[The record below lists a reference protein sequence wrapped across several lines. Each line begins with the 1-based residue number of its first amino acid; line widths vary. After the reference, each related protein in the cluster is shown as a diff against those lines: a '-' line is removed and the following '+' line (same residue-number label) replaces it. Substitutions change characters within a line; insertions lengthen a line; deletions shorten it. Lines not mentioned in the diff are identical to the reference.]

1 MNTKQN
7 KRETPTPTLR
17 EVLDEWGRQNEK
29 KRMKGKHLTR
39 RNQRNIT
46 N

>member
-7 KRETPTPTLR
+7 KRETPTPTIL
-17 EVLDEWGRQNEK
+17 EVLDEWGRENEK
-29 KRMKGKHLTR
+29 RMQCKRSTR